1 MGFRIQN
8 NVPAMKSWRYLN
20 VNEANQNKVL
30 ERLSSGYRINSAA
43 DDAAGLAASMRL
55 RLEIA
60 SLKVSSRN
68 AAEASSL
75 LQVTEGA
82 MSQLERILIR
92 MKELATQA
100 ASANA
105 GDDLTKINAE
115 ATALKEEINRI
126 IGFTQYNGRT
136 LLDGSFGAT
145 ALSPSATISGFLPV
159 NGVENIDVN
168 AARGGSLYYVSGID
182 AGAETITIQEVT
194 IDSDPLTPGDQPLE
208 TRSQTLSYH
217 PTTLLGT
224 NEDTVLNFNELGVK
238 IQVNEEFQ
246 SHIGSDIIAG
256 TSATG
261 SSFATG
267 PLGNATF
274 QIGDRNDGTSRLSFS
289 LPNLVVSALD
299 VDIDLTTQENA
310 QDAIEKVNTAVSN
323 LAMARG
329 DIGAL
334 LNRLE
339 YIQSNL
345 SVSIENKSASESTI
359 RDADMASDASELVKH
374 QILVQSST
382 AMLAQAN
389 TTPQAVLSLLK

>member
-30 ERLSSGYRINSAA
+30 ERLSSGYRINSAS

-82 MSQLERILIR
+82 MSQLELILIR

-105 GDDLTKINAE
+105 GDDLTKIDAE
-115 ATALKEEINRI
+115 SEALKEEINRI

-145 ALSPSATISGFLPV
+145 ALSTTATISGFLPE

-168 AARGGSLYYVSGID
+168 AARGDSLYYISAID
-182 AGAETITIQEVT
+182 TGNETITLQEMKL
-194 IDSDPLTPGDQPLE
+194 DDPATPADESEL

-217 PTTLLGT
+217 PSTLLGT

-238 IQVNEEFQ
+238 IRVNEEFRN
-246 SHIGSDIIAG
+246 HIGSDIVAG

-261 SSFATG
+261 SRFETG

-299 VDIDLTTQENA
+299 IDISLLTQEDA

-359 RDADMASDASELVKH
+359 RDADMATDAR
-374 QILVQSST
+374 
-382 AMLAQAN
+382 AG
-389 TTPQAVLSLLK
+389 